1 MGKAALL
8 AIAALIVTSSYYTLS
23 TQDGQAGAAGATA
36 QYQLEVLARNAAMAG
51 YSQARQGI
59 ADAGTFTPFTYGGV
73 TLDGTYSGGHYETT
87 ISSNGDVATIES
99 VGTVGRGSDA
109 AHFTINAVVG
119 ARASA
124 ASSVPPFL
132 AYALLTNEDLLL
144 NGNVGGY
151 VDEETTLNANFHT
164 NGNLHV
170 NGNAADVS
178 GFGTYVGSG
187 TSNPPQALANTFQPN
202 HNPDELSTA
211 YAASPIDIPTF
222 DADAFLENVAVD
234 ETSPSTVVLA
244 GTIDPGGTRENPYV
258 WHVKGDLVSTGGA
271 TIHGYVLFVVDG
283 DINLS
288 GNLIAGA
295 DYDESNVALYA
306 GDDVTI
312 NGNVQIHGQIYAG
325 DDVTLSGT
333 PDIYG
338 SIAARS
344 SVTLNGTPGI
354 HYRPASPSL
363 ATIFSDTSTLHLVSY
378 YEH

>member
-8 AIAALIVTSSYYTLS
+8 AVAALIVTSSYYTMS
-23 TQDGQAGAAGATA
+23 TQDGQAGAARVTA

-51 YSQARQGI
+51 YDQARQDI
-59 ADAGTFTPFTYGGV
+59 ADAGTFAPFTNGV
-73 TLDGTYSGGHYETT
+73 TLDGSFSGASYETT
-87 ISSNGDVATIES
+87 ISSDGNAATIES
-99 VGTVGRGSDA
+99 TGTAGDGSNA
-109 AHFTINAVVG
+109 AHFTISAVVG

-132 AYALLTNEDLLL
+132 AYALVTEDDLLL
-144 NGNVGGY
+144 NGNIGGY

-178 GFGTYVGSG
+178 GFGTFVGSG

-211 YAASPIDIPTF
+211 YSAPPVDIPTF

-234 ETSPSTVVLA
+234 ETSPGTVALA
-244 GTIDPGGTRENPYV
+244 GTIDPGGTREDPYI

-271 TIHGYVLFVVDG
+271 TIHGYVVFVVDG
-283 DINLS
+283 DINVS
-288 GNLIAGA
+288 GNLTAGA
-295 DYDESNVALYA
+295 DNDESNVALYA
-306 GDDVTI
+306 GDDITI
-312 NGNVQIHGQIYAG
+312 NGNVQIHGQIYA
-325 DDVTLSGT
+325 DNNVTLSGT
-333 PDIYG
+333 PDIHG
-338 SIAARS
+338 SIASRS

-354 HYRPASPSL
+354 HYRPASSAL
-363 ATIFSDTSTLHLVSY
+363 AAIFSDESALHLLSY
-378 YEH
+378 YEQ